1 MNAPPVASRAGRRA
15 GTPGVVVALDAALC
29 DPVPCDPADARA
41 TLVAEWLWCLRLPLP
56 YPGTRSV
63 NAFLQRRRDGW
74 TLFDCG
80 SAAGAGWAAL
90 ERALGLAGARPRD
103 IDRLVLT
110 HLHPDHAGL
119 AGEVVAR
126 TGCELVRFRGPD
138 TANDALREV
147 TLSAEARRR
156 TARRVGVPADQLDL
170 MLETPMGGDGRTPR
184 PRADRLLEPGDE
196 IDGWR
201 VVEATGHSP
210 NQMALLD
217 GRTVMPPMR
226 PTPRSCRSWSGATR
240 RTRGRVRR
248 VARPRRGAGSAT
260 PAPGPRPPDS
270 PPAGRFACA
279 RRPAPLPGRRPRGP
293 AGQCLRDHTAGCAGT
308 IRTPTG
314 ASRRWPWSCARWT
327 TSRADILRPMSG
339 VTGGCLCG
347 AVR

>member
-1 MNAPPVASRAGRRA
+1 MSAPPVASRNRRPA
-15 GTPGVVVALDAALC
+15 APGTVVALDAALC

-41 TLVAEWLWCLRLPLP
+41 KLVGDGLWCLRLPLP
-56 YPGTRSV
+56 YPGTSSV
-63 NAFLQRRRDGW
+63 NAYLRGT

-90 ERALGLAGARPRD
+90 ERALSLAGARR

-138 TANDALREV
+138 TGNDALREV

-170 MLETPMGGDGRTPR
+170 LLETPMGDDGRTPR
-184 PRADRLLEPGDE
+184 PPADRLLQPGDE

-210 NQMALLD
+210 NQMALCD
-217 GRTVMPPMR
+217 GRTVIAADTAYPEVMPFLEWGHSLDPWAEYAASLDR
-226 PTPRSCRSWSGATR
+226 VEALGAELLLPGH
-240 RTRGRVRR
+240 GR
-248 VARPRRGAGSAT
+248 
-260 PAPGPRPPDS
+260 PDS
-270 PPAGRFACA
+270 APAARFESA
-279 RRPAPLPGRRPRGP
+279 RDVQRRFLTAVRHERG
-293 AGQCLRDHTAGCAGT
+293 
-308 IRTPTG
+308 TPYEITL
-314 ASRRWPWSCARWT
+314 A
-327 TSRADILRPMSG
+327 
-339 VTGGCLCG
+339 LCG
-347 AVR
+347 DDPDPNRRQSTLAVVLCALDHLAR

>member
-1 MNAPPVASRAGRRA
+1 VNAPPVASRAGRPA
-15 GTPGVVVALDAALC
+15 GTPGVVVPLDAALC
-29 DPVPCDPADARA
+29 YPVPCDPADARA

-90 ERALGLAGARPRD
+90 ERALGLAGARRRD

-126 TGCELVRFRGPD
+126 TGCELLRFRGPD

-147 TLSAEARRR
+147 TLSTEARRH

-184 PRADRLLEPGDE
+184 PPADRLLEPGDE

-217 GRTVMPPMR
+217 GRTVIAADTAYSEVMPFLEWGYTPDPWAEYAASLDRVEALGAQLLLPGHGR
-226 PTPRSCRSWSGATR
+226 PDTDPAERFASARDVQR
-240 RTRGRVRR
+240 RFLAAVRA
-248 VARPRRGAGSAT
+248 ARPGSAYEIT
-260 PAPGPRPPDS
+260 
-270 PPAGRFACA
+270 
-279 RRPAPLPGRRPRGP
+279 
-293 AGQCLRDHTAGCAGT
+293 LR
-308 IRTPTG
+308 
-314 ASRRWPWSCARWT
+314 
-327 TSRADILRPMSG
+327 
-339 VTGGCLCG
+339 LCG
-347 AVR
+347 DDPDPNRRQSTLAVVLCALDHLAR